1 MREGATRFEGWP
13 AKGPLRRKTQRST
26 MISKRRKPQDE
37 GGSDREG
44 EPMVA
49 VDAMRGALLA
59 WYQLHRRQLPW
70 RETFDPYAIW
80 VSEIMLQQTQVATV
94 LGYFDRFL
102 KRFPTIEALA
112 KADLSEVHRLWEGLG
127 YYRRATQMHEAAKR
141 IERDHGGRFPES
153 WDEVRQ
159 LPGIGRYTASAIVSF
174 AWDQPYSILEA
185 NTQRLYARCIAW
197 EEPLATA
204 RSQKV
209 LWQFADRLVV
219 AQGMGQINHALMD
232 LGAMVCTPR
241 KPDCPACPIARWCKA
256 HRQGKVDRIPA
267 AKPPKVYTELEEWV
281 VLVVDRRGRWLV
293 RRCGEGERWAGLC
306 DFPRFD
312 VTGRESIEAQHQAIA
327 DQAGRT
333 LGRGLVP
340 VEPIG
345 SLRHAVTRYRIA
357 LSVWTGRPLPGR
369 WRSSAELLWVAP
381 EELAKLPLSSSGRK
395 IAKWIG
401 EGKMEGHKPS

>member
-1 MREGATRFEGWP
+1 MEGCLAVGQ
-13 AKGPLRRKTQRST
+13 LRRKTQRTT
-26 MISKRRKPQDE
+26 MVSKRRKRQAD
-37 GGSDREG
+37 GAADRAG
-44 EPMVA
+44 ESMMA
-49 VDAMRGALLA
+49 VDAMLGALLD
-59 WYQLHRRQLPW
+59 WYRSHQRQLPW
-70 RETFDPYAIW
+70 RATTDPYAIW

-94 LGYFDRFL
+94 LRYFERFL
-102 KRFPTIEALA
+102 QRFPTIEALA

-141 IERDHGGRFPES
+141 IEQEHGGRFPER

-159 LPGIGRYTASAIVSF
+159 LPGIGRYTASAILSF

-197 EEPLATA
+197 EEPLAKA
-204 RSQKV
+204 GSQKV

-241 KPDCPACPIARWCKA
+241 NPDCRGCPIARWCSA
-256 HRQGKVDRIPA
+256 HRLGKVDRIPA

-293 RRCGEGERWAGLC
+293 RRCGEGERWAGLF

-312 VTGRESIEAQHQAIA
+312 LTGLESAEEQHQAIA
-327 DQAGRT
+327 EQASKI

-340 VEPIG
+340 LEPIG
-345 SLRHAVTRYRIA
+345 SLRHAVTRYRIE
-357 LSVWTGRPLPGR
+357 LSVWTGRALAGR
-369 WRSSAELLWVAP
+369 WRSSADLLWVAP
-381 EELAKLPLSSSGRK
+381 EALAQLPFSSSGRK
-395 IAKWIG
+395 IAKWIS
-401 EGKMEGHKPS
+401 EGKVEGHKLA